1 MSPLTYL
8 IVGSG
13 WRAEFYGRIAA
24 AYPDFFRAVYYCR
37 SEEKAALMRAKTGAY
52 AFTSKEAC
60 LTMNPDFVV
69 TAVDKAHSAD
79 VAIEWARRGFP
90 VACETPAG
98 ASIEDLRALWRT
110 GSSREGDGSQEAAAR
125 QPQRTVPARITCM
138 EQYHR
143 YPILMAGLAAIDS
156 GAIGEPYSAYLSAAH
171 DYHGFSLIKKMLKT
185 EGEGYTV
192 RGQKIKSPVIMTDSR
207 NSALYDGSIKTA
219 DRDILH
225 ITFDSGKTSVYDF
238 SGTQYHSFI
247 RSRSLI
253 VRGSRGEW
261 NGRTILGLNPENE
274 PTRTALMPDIPARY
288 RCLDNTSLRDL
299 RKVWQ
304 NELTLETAQDEFAIA
319 SMLLDMRNFIAGGP
333 SPYPLISALEDS
345 LFWLRAQEALADP
358 WKEVRVDP
366 VGDIFH

>member
-24 AYPDFFRAVYYCR
+24 AYPGLFRAVYYCR
-37 SEEKAALMRAKTGAY
+37 SEEKAALMRARTGAY

-79 VAIEWARRGFP
+79 VAIEWARRGFA
-90 VACETPAG
+90 VACETPA
-98 ASIEDLRALWRT
+98 APSIEGLKALW
-110 GSSREGDGSQEAAAR
+110 DSQGRFSEN
-125 QPQRTVPARITCM
+125 PEPSPENPGIVPASSKITCM

-143 YPILMAGLAAIDS
+143 YPVLMAGLAAIDS

-207 NSALYDGSIKTA
+207 NSALYDGALKTA

-225 ITFDSGKTSVYDF
+225 ITFDSGKTAVYDF

-274 PTRTALMPDIPARY
+274 PTRISLMPDIPARY
-288 RCLDNTSLRDL
+288 RCLDNTALRDL

-319 SMLLDMRNFIAGGP
+319 SMLLDMREFIAGGP
-333 SPYPLISALEDS
+333 SPYPLLSALEDS
-345 LFWLRAQEALADP
+345 LFWLRAQEALASP
-358 WKEVRVDP
+358 WTEVRVP
-366 VGDIFH
+366 PASEVFA

>member
-24 AYPDFFRAVYYCR
+24 AYPGIFRAVYYCR
-37 SEEKAALMRAKTGAY
+37 SEEKAALMRARTGAY

-90 VACETPAG
+90 VACETPAAPTFEG
-98 ASIEDLRALWRT
+98 LQTLRSCKL
-110 GSSREGDGSQEAAAR
+110 SDGS
-125 QPQRTVPARITCM
+125 PARITCM

-185 EGEGYTV
+185 EGEGYV
-192 RGQKIKSPVIMTDSR
+192 LRGQKNTVPLLHPV
-207 NSALYDGSIKTA
+207 A
-219 DRDILH
+219 
-225 ITFDSGKTSVYDF
+225 
-238 SGTQYHSFI
+238 Q
-247 RSRSLI
+247 
-253 VRGSRGEW
+253 
-261 NGRTILGLNPENE
+261 
-274 PTRTALMPDIPARY
+274 PDCPRLP
-288 RCLDNTSLRDL
+288 R
-299 RKVWQ
+299 
-304 NELTLETAQDEFAIA
+304 
-319 SMLLDMRNFIAGGP
+319 
-333 SPYPLISALEDS
+333 
-345 LFWLRAQEALADP
+345 
-358 WKEVRVDP
+358 RVERPDDP
-366 VGDIFH
+366 VP

>member
-24 AYPDFFRAVYYCR
+24 AYPGFFRAVYYCR
-37 SEEKAALMRAKTGAY
+37 SEEKAALMRARTGAY

-79 VAIEWARRGFP
+79 VTIEWARRGFA
-90 VACETPAG
+90 VACETPAAPTFEG
-98 ASIEDLRALWRT
+98 LKALW
-110 GSSREGDGSQEAAAR
+110 DSQGRFSEN
-125 QPQRTVPARITCM
+125 PEPSPENPGIVPASPKITCM

-143 YPILMAGLAAIDS
+143 YPILMAGLAAVDA
-156 GAIGEPYSAYLSAAH
+156 GAIGEPYTAYLSAAH

-207 NSALYDGSIKTA
+207 NSALYDGALKTA

-225 ITFDSGKTSVYDF
+225 ITFDSGKTAVYDF

-274 PTRTALMPDIPARY
+274 PTRISLMPDIPARY
-288 RCLDNTSLRDL
+288 RCLDNTALRDL

-319 SMLLDMRNFIAGGP
+319 SMLLDMREFIAGGP

-345 LFWLRAQEALADP
+345 LFWLRAQEALSSP
-358 WKEVRVDP
+358 WTEVRVAP
-366 VGDIFH
+366 ASEVFA

>member
-24 AYPDFFRAVYYCR
+24 AYPDFFRAVYCCR

-90 VACETPAG
+90 VACETPAAPTFEG
-98 ASIEDLRALWRT
+98 LRALR
-110 GSSREGDGSQEAAAR
+110 SCKLSDGS
-125 QPQRTVPARITCM
+125 PAKITCM

-207 NSALYDGSIKTA
+207 NSALYDGALKTA

-225 ITFDSGKTSVYDF
+225 ITFDSGKTAVYDF

-319 SMLLDMRNFIAGGP
+319 SMLLDMREFIAGGP

-345 LFWLRAQEALADP
+345 LFWLKSREALADP

>member
-24 AYPDFFRAVYYCR
+24 AYPGFFRAVYYCR
-37 SEEKAALMRAKTGAY
+37 SEEKAALMRARTGAY

-79 VAIEWARRGFP
+79 VTIEWARRGFA
-90 VACETPAG
+90 VACETPAAPTFEG
-98 ASIEDLRALWRT
+98 LKALW
-110 GSSREGDGSQEAAAR
+110 DSQGRFSEN
-125 QPQRTVPARITCM
+125 PEPSPENPGIVPASPKITCM

-143 YPILMAGLAAIDS
+143 YPVLMAGLAAIDS

-207 NSALYDGSIKTA
+207 NSALYDGSLKTA

-225 ITFDSGKTSVYDF
+225 ITFDSGKTAVYDF

-274 PTRTALMPDIPARY
+274 PTRISLMPDIPARY
-288 RCLDNTSLRDL
+288 RCLDNTALRDL

-319 SMLLDMRNFIAGGP
+319 SMLLDMREFIAGGP
-333 SPYPLISALEDS
+333 SPYPLLSALEDS
-345 LFWLRAQEALADP
+345 LFWLRAQEALASP
-358 WKEVRVDP
+358 WTEVRVAP
-366 VGDIFH
+366 ASEVFA

>member
-24 AYPDFFRAVYYCR
+24 AYPELFRAVYYCR
-37 SEEKAALMRAKTGAY
+37 SEEKAALMRARTGAY

-79 VAIEWARRGFP
+79 VAIEWARRGFA
-90 VACETPAG
+90 VACETPA
-98 ASIEDLRALWRT
+98 APSIESLKALW
-110 GSSREGDGSQEAAAR
+110 A
-125 QPQRTVPARITCM
+125 VPDAKITCM

-143 YPILMAGLAAIDS
+143 YPVLMAGLAAVDA
-156 GAIGEPYSAYLSAAH
+156 GAIGEPYTAYLSAAH

-185 EGEGYTV
+185 EGQGYTV

-207 NSALYDGSIKTA
+207 GSALYDGALKTA

-225 ITFDSGKTSVYDF
+225 ITFDSGKTAVYDF
-238 SGTQYHSFI
+238 SGTQYHSYI
-247 RSRSLI
+247 RARNLI

-261 NGRTILGLNPENE
+261 NGRTILGLTPENE

-288 RCLDNTSLRDL
+288 RCLDNTALRDL

-319 SMLLDMRNFIAGGP
+319 SMLLDMREFIAGGP

-345 LFWLRAQEALADP
+345 LFWLRAQEALSSP
-358 WKEVRVDP
+358 WTEVRVP
-366 VGDIFH
+366 PASEVFQR

>member
-24 AYPDFFRAVYYCR
+24 AYPGIFRAVYYCR
-37 SEEKAALMRAKTGAY
+37 SEEKAALMRARTGAY

-90 VACETPAG
+90 VACETPAAPTFEG
-98 ASIEDLRALWRT
+98 LQTLRSCKL
-110 GSSREGDGSQEAAAR
+110 SDGS
-125 QPQRTVPARITCM
+125 PARITCM

-185 EGEGYTV
+185 EGEGYV
-192 RGQKIKSPVIMTDSR
+192 LRGQKIKSPVTVTDSR
-207 NSALYDGSIKTA
+207 NSALYDGALKTA

-225 ITFDSGKTSVYDF
+225 IPFDSGKTAVYDF

-261 NGRTILGLNPENE
+261 NGRTILCLNSENE
-274 PTRTALMPDIPARY
+274 PTRISLMPDIPARY

-319 SMLLDMRNFIAGGP
+319 SMLLDMEDFIAGGP
-333 SPYPLISALEDS
+333 APYTLTSALEDS
-345 LFWLRAQEALADP
+345 LFWLKSREALAAP
-358 WKEVRVDP
+358 WSEVRVES
-366 VGDIFH
+366 V

>member
-1 MSPLTYL
+1 
-8 IVGSG
+8 
-13 WRAEFYGRIAA
+13 
-24 AYPDFFRAVYYCR
+24 
-37 SEEKAALMRAKTGAY
+37 
-52 AFTSKEAC
+52 
-60 LTMNPDFVV
+60 
-69 TAVDKAHSAD
+69 
-79 VAIEWARRGFP
+79 
-90 VACETPAG
+90 
-98 ASIEDLRALWRT
+98 
-110 GSSREGDGSQEAAAR
+110 
-125 QPQRTVPARITCM
+125 M

-143 YPILMAGLAAIDS
+143 YPVLMAGLAAIDS

-207 NSALYDGSIKTA
+207 NSALYDGSLKTA

-225 ITFDSGKTSVYDF
+225 ITFDSGKTAVYDF

-274 PTRTALMPDIPARY
+274 PTRISLMPDIPARY
-288 RCLDNTSLRDL
+288 RCLDNTALRDL

-319 SMLLDMRNFIAGGP
+319 SMLLDMREFIAGGP
-333 SPYPLISALEDS
+333 SPYPLLSALEDS
-345 LFWLRAQEALADP
+345 LFWLRAQEALASP
-358 WKEVRVDP
+358 WTEVRVP
-366 VGDIFH
+366 PASEVFA

>member
-24 AYPDFFRAVYYCR
+24 AYPGLFRAVYYCR
-37 SEEKAALMRAKTGAY
+37 SEEKAALMRARTGAY

-79 VAIEWARRGFP
+79 VAIEWARRGFA
-90 VACETPAG
+90 VACETPA
-98 ASIEDLRALWRT
+98 APSIEGLKALW
-110 GSSREGDGSQEAAAR
+110 DSQGRFSEN
-125 QPQRTVPARITCM
+125 PEPSPENPGIVPASSKITCM

-143 YPILMAGLAAIDS
+143 YPVLMAGLAAIDS

-207 NSALYDGSIKTA
+207 NSALYDGALKTA

-225 ITFDSGKTSVYDF
+225 ITFDSGKTAVYDF

-274 PTRTALMPDIPARY
+274 PTRISLMPDIPARY
-288 RCLDNTSLRDL
+288 RCLDNTALRDL

-319 SMLLDMRNFIAGGP
+319 SMLLDMREFIAGGP
-333 SPYPLISALEDS
+333 SPYPLLSALEDS
-345 LFWLRAQEALADP
+345 LFWLRAQEALASP
-358 WKEVRVDP
+358 WTEVRVAP
-366 VGDIFH
+366 ASEVFA

>member
-24 AYPDFFRAVYYCR
+24 AYPGLFRAVYYCR
-37 SEEKAALMRAKTGAY
+37 SEEKAALMRARTGAY

-79 VAIEWARRGFP
+79 VAIEWARRGFA
-90 VACETPAG
+90 VACETPAAPSFEG
-98 ASIEDLRALWRT
+98 LKALW
-110 GSSREGDGSQEAAAR
+110 A
-125 QPQRTVPARITCM
+125 VPDAKITCM

-143 YPILMAGLAAIDS
+143 YPILMAGLAAVDA
-156 GAIGEPYSAYLSAAH
+156 GAIGEPYTAYLSAAH

-225 ITFDSGKTSVYDF
+225 ITFDSGKTAVYDF
-238 SGTQYHSFI
+238 SGTQYHSYI
-247 RSRSLI
+247 RARNLI

-261 NGRTILGLNPENE
+261 NGRTILGLSPENE
-274 PTRTALMPDIPARY
+274 PARTALMPDIPARY
-288 RCLDNTSLRDL
+288 RCLDNTALRDL

-319 SMLLDMRNFIAGGP
+319 SMLLDMEDFIAGGP
-333 SPYPLISALEDS
+333 APYTLTSALEDS
-345 LFWLRAQEALADP
+345 LFWLKSREALAAP
-358 WKEVRVDP
+358 WSEVRVES
-366 VGDIFH
+366 V